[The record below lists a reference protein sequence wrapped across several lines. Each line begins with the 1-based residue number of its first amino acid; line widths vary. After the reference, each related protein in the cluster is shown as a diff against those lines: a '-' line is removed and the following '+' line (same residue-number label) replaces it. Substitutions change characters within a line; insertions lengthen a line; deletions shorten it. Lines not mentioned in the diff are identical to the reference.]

1 MEVTLSTTTS
11 LHALKPKEI
20 NAIIYRSIRE
30 LQTWVRREAIK
41 KGVSA
46 LNIKLK
52 SSLDKRILT
61 FNRNGGVQL
70 KLWLGVNPIGV
81 HSWGDVNQ
89 TDKGVYAA
97 GQFYD
102 DAFVNSMNGSVPI
115 VWKGKAGKLKMVTR
129 DINGDIEKILDS
141 LSVALDDKFNQLLTD
156 KINEILY

>member
-1 MEVTLSTTTS
+1 MDVRLSTTTS
-11 LHALKPKEI
+11 LHGLKAREI

-52 SSLDKRILT
+52 SSLDKRILA
-61 FNRNGGVQL
+61 FNRNGGVEL

-81 HSWGDVNQ
+81 HAWGDVNQ
-89 TDKGVYAA
+89 TDSGVYA
-97 GQFYD
+97 GGKFYD
-102 DAFVNSMNGSVPI
+102 DAFVNSMNSSIPM
-115 VWKGKAGKLKMVTR
+115 VWKGKAGKLSMVTR
-129 DINGDIEKILDS
+129 DINTDIEKILNS
-141 LSVALDDKFNQLLTD
+141 LSMTLDDKFNDLLTD